1 MKKLALICLL
11 GLSIGLVGCGQKGD
25 KPTEGYTLNQ
35 PHYESSSIL
44 SLGDYKNLTYDYI
57 ETDLS
62 EQDLEEQMKIYTE
75 GNTTYVD
82 ITDRID
88 VQEGDSMFCNVNVYH
103 NNKEEEG
110 YQQVGKLVNL
120 TEDYLPDDV
129 KTALIGKN
137 VGDIVEVET
146 TIHDNVYFSSL
157 DGETVTFK
165 IEILSLQEKQTSE
178 LTDEYAQ
185 QIGYDSLEDLTSNM
199 EINVQYDKAIEAK
212 NTIDTELMDK
222 LIEESTYDITDED
235 IQTYFDF
242 IIDYT
247 TVEASYNNQTYDE
260 YMEAN
265 YEDPDA
271 TEALWKE
278 DCVNEIKRELTLK
291 ELLEQEGINI
301 DKIYKKEAKQ
311 IALDQGYSDTENL
324 EFYYGISGVKDLI
337 YEEKGIEILETYA
350 KAIDKDGNIVEDNV
364 FEKYKEAM
372 QAFEEKQEQTM
383 EEVTTTEDAS
393 SSTN

>member
-62 EQDLEEQMKIYTE
+62 EQDLEEQIKIYTE

-82 ITDRID
+82 ITDRSD

-103 NNKEEEG
+103 NNKKEEG